1 MIEGKKIY
9 LTQEGLERLK
19 NEARNLG
26 EFKLLKTKN
35 EVPKILQSEDL
46 NPEYLSFQE
55 DLSLLEARL
64 ADLGYIIK
72 NAEVIKMP
80 PKEKQNIISLGATV
94 VVEVDGQED
103 EFEIVGSLEA
113 NPSIGRISNESPVGK
128 ALLGHEVREEIVI
141 SSPVKTVYK
150 IKDIKYHVA

>member
-1 MIEGKKIY
+1 
-9 LTQEGLERLK
+9 
-19 NEARNLG
+19 
-26 EFKLLKTKN
+26 
-35 EVPKILQSEDL
+35 
-46 NPEYLSFQE
+46 
-55 DLSLLEARL
+55 
-64 ADLGYIIK
+64 
-72 NAEVIKMP
+72 
-80 PKEKQNIISLGATV
+80 